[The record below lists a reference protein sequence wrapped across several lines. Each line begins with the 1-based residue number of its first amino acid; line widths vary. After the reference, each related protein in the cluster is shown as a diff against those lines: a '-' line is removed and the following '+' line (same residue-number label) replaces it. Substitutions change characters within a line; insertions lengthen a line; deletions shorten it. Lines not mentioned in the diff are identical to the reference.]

1 LRLRRANG
9 SFHVIKHHPRNSA
22 RLLSQFGYAIHRTSL
37 LDGAPPDVDAQ
48 AVALFRSVR
57 PFTMTSPSNGFTF
70 CKVLRFHFYTEHI
83 VPGGINSLLP
93 FFTRGH
99 LGG

>member
-9 SFHVIKHHPRNSA
+9 SFHVIKHRPRNSA

-57 PFTMTSPSNGFTF
+57 PFTMTSIER
-70 CKVLRFHFYTEHI
+70 VYALRGAWVSFLY
-83 VPGGINSLLP
+83 
-93 FFTRGH
+93 
-99 LGG
+99 